1 MPKYVHL
8 FFFVNLYK
16 KEKNKL
22 DRILTGIALN
32 LRIKFQGSWH
42 LKNTTYDSRIRFIS
56 LFIWIFFNF
65 SHQHFICSPCIG
77 IGFFYPLFLGISYIF
92 IYFITNGIFFSVTNC
107 SLLVYRDK
115 TDFCILTLL
124 NLVLVFFLNISLDF
138 PRTWPCHPWVITV
151 LVLLKNMHEFYLI
164 F

>member
-16 KEKNKL
+16 KEKKKL
-22 DRILTGIALN
+22 GRVLTGIALN

-42 LKNTTYDSRIRFIS
+42 LKNTDFYDSRIRFIS
-56 LFIWIFFNF
+56 LFIWVFFNF
-65 SHQHFICSPCIG
+65 SHQHFIYSLCIG

-115 TDFCILTLL
+115 IDFCILTLL
-124 NLVLVFFLNISLDF
+124 SLGLIFFLTFHWIAQEHD
-138 PRTWPCHPWVITV
+138 HVIY
-151 LVLLKNMHEFYLI
+151 E
-164 F
+164 